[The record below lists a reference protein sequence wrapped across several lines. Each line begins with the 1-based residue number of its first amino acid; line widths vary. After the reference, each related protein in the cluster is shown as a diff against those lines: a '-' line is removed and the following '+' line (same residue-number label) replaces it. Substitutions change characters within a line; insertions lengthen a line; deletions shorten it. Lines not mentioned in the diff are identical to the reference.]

1 MNGFIYKIT
10 NKVNNKVYI
19 GQTRYTI
26 ESRWR
31 QHLKNYNVEHRKQP
45 LYQAFAKYGIENF
58 EVEQVEEVNVDKL
71 DEREIFWIAKYDSF
85 KNGYN
90 ATLGGQEGKIYYW
103 TDSQYEEIRTMYLS
117 GFTVHNIA
125 NHYNISDWVISKI
138 LKSLNVK
145 LRGNPLAMNAVEK
158 AEFIKM
164 YENGTSLKELA
175 KDYNTDKETVKRF
188 LIKNN
193 VDLRVHSKLVTNEE
207 LQKEMIND
215 YIEGMRYTELE
226 KKYFADCRTIKK
238 ILVKHGI
245 NTDLYKGSK
254 KTKKGPF
261 CLTDE
266 ECLEVIKLYNG
277 KTSLKEISK
286 KFNINITTIY
296 NLLERYNVTYRR
308 HNFPKSVRSLKYKQ
322 GEDVLQ

>member
-19 GQTRYTI
+19 GQTRYTV

-45 LYQAFAKYGIENF
+45 LYMAFEKYGVENF
-58 EVEQVEEVNVDKL
+58 EVELIEEVNVDKL

-90 ATLGGQEGKIYYW
+90 ATIGGQGGKIYYW
-103 TDSQYEEIRTMYLS
+103 TDSNYEEIRTMYLS
-117 GFTVHNIA
+117 GFTSANIA
-125 NHYNISDWVISKI
+125 KHYNVSAWTIIQI

-145 LRGNPLAMNAVEK
+145 IKGNPLAMNAVEA
-158 AEFIKM
+158 AEFIKR

-175 KDYNTDKETVKRF
+175 SEYNTDKETVKRF
-188 LIKNN
+188 LKKKGVN
-193 VDLRVHSKLVTNEE
+193 LRVHSVLINDEA
-207 LQKEMIND
+207 LQKALIND
-215 YIEGMRYTELE
+215 YVEGMRYKDLE
-226 KKYFADCRTIKK
+226 TKYSADTRTIKK

-245 NTDLYKGSK
+245 NLDIYRGLKRTTKGA
-254 KTKKGPF
+254 F

-266 ECLEVIKLYNG
+266 QCLEAIKLYNSNM
-277 KTSLKEISK
+277 TVKEIAK
-286 KFNINITTIY
+286 KYNINISTVY
-296 NLLERYNVTYRR
+296 SMLARYGVTYRR
-308 HNFPKSVRSLKYKQ
+308 YNLSKSVRPLKSKQ
-322 GEDVLQ
+322 G

>member
-31 QHLKNYNVEHRKQP
+31 QHLKNFNVEHRKQP
-45 LYQAFAKYGIENF
+45 LYNAFAKYGIENF
-58 EVEQVEEVNVDKL
+58 EVEQVEEVNVEKL

-90 ATLGGQEGKIYYW
+90 ATLGGQAGKIYYW

-117 GFTVHNIA
+117 GFTTANIA
-125 NHYNISDWVISKI
+125 KHYNVSAWTILNI

-158 AEFIKM
+158 AEFIKR

-175 KDYNTDKETVKRF
+175 NDYNTDKETVKRF

-193 VDLRVHSKLVTNEE
+193 VNLRVHSKLIKNEE
-207 LQKEMIND
+207 LHKELISD
-215 YIEGMRYTELE
+215 YIGGMRYQDLE
-226 KKYFADCRTIKK
+226 NKYSADTKTIKK
-238 ILVKHGI
+238 ILVMHGI
-245 NTDLYKGSK
+245 NLDMYRGLKRTTKGA
-254 KTKKGPF
+254 F

-266 ECLEVIKLYNG
+266 QCLEAIKLYNS
-277 KTSLKEISK
+277 KIPLKDIAK
-286 KFNINITTIY
+286 KYNINMSTIY
-296 NLLERYNVTYRR
+296 SMLERYGVTYRR
-308 HNFPKSVRSLKYKQ
+308 HNFSKSVHSLKNKQ

>member
-31 QHLKNYNVEHRKQP
+31 QHLKNFNIEHRRQP
-45 LYQAFAKYGIENF
+45 LYKAFEKYGIENF

-90 ATLGGQEGKIYYW
+90 ATLGGQEGRIYFW

-117 GFTVHNIA
+117 GFTSTSISK
-125 NHYNISDWVISKI
+125 HYNVSSWVILNI
-138 LKSLNVK
+138 LKSLNIK
-145 LRGNPLAMNAVEK
+145 IKRNPLAMNSLEK
-158 AEFIKM
+158 AEFIKR

-175 KDYNTDKETVKRF
+175 EDYNTDKQTVKRF
-188 LIKNN
+188 LLKNN
-193 VDLRVHSKLVTNEE
+193 VNLRVHSKLINDEV
-207 LQKEMIND
+207 LQKEMIDD
-215 YIEGMRYTELE
+215 YINGMRYLELE
-226 KKYFADCRTIKK
+226 KKYFADNRTIKK

-245 NTDLYKGSK
+245 NIDLYRGSK
-254 KTKKGPF
+254 RTKKGPF

-266 ECLEVIKLYNG
+266 ECLEVIKLYNT
-277 KTSLKEISK
+277 KTPLKEISK

-308 HNFPKSVRSLKYKQ
+308 HNFPKSVRPLKDNQ
-322 GEDVLQ
+322 G